1 MHLQFTVSVF
11 FGKIGQVDS
20 GQAADYIVNS
30 NTYGSSY
37 K

>member
-11 FGKIGQVDS
+11 FGKIWQVDS
-20 GQAADYIVNS
+20 SQAADYIVNS
-30 NTYGSSY
+30 NTYDGSH